1 MPSQQPIRP
10 STRRRIIIVGSVVLV
25 LVGIIFSTQAFN
37 LTFLRPDTASQ
48 TLVLFALSTL
58 IFVALVVLT
67 FVLLRTLLK
76 LYLER
81 QSGVLGSKFR
91 TKMVLGALLLSFA
104 PVLALF
110 LLSYG
115 LMNRSIEKWFSRP
128 MEEVREHT
136 SDVTTLLAGYA
147 GQNAVAEA
155 QAIGDSTEG
164 QKAFRSGN
172 FGPMLDEI
180 RRRQTTLQDG
190 FVVVLY
196 GDQLGASFRLP
207 EDWATLRGKLQFN
220 PMHVGKWHS
229 FTMNGRDYVM
239 GSAHSGPQGTVIVAM
254 PLPQKYSETLRLL
267 DNAEQKYLELR
278 SERKMIRQTY
288 MQMLL
293 LVTLAVL
300 FASTWSALTLSKL
313 VTRPVS
319 ALAQATHEISEGRL
333 DYRVDVAAGDE
344 LAELVTSFN
353 SMAGEL
359 QHSRSEIEQSRHQL
373 EEANAQLEQRRRSME
388 TLLESIPSGVLS
400 LDAQMAVRTV
410 NPALMRM
417 LRKSVPAGVSGP
429 QRLADLFPPEVAEEI
444 ARMTR
449 RADRMGTISAQM
461 EFTSGMKLNVGV
473 TVASMDARGTA
484 LADRMGYVVVFE
496 DLSDLLRAQTQ
507 AAWREVARRVAHEI
521 KNPLTPITLGAERIL
536 RHLQRGAND
545 EGARWV
551 IEQCAETIASS
562 AETVRAL
569 VDEFSALARFPQ
581 STPVPSDLNHIL
593 ETALAMFDG
602 RLTGIRVDK
611 TLAPELP
618 PVLADPEAIKRV
630 IANLI
635 DNAAEAM
642 RESLVREISITTSEL
657 DTRDAVEL
665 IVADTGHGIT
675 PEMKERLFT
684 PYYTTKQHGT
694 GLGLAIVS
702 RIVEEHHGTIRVEEN
717 KPVGTRFI
725 VELPVAAESASSQA
739 QSGS

>member
-1 MPSQQPIRP
+1 MPSRQPIRP
-10 STRRRIIIVGSVVLV
+10 STRRRIIIVGSIVVVLI
-25 LVGIIFSTQAFN
+25 GIIFSTQAFN

-58 IFVALVVLT
+58 IFVALVILT

-81 QSGVLGSKFR
+81 QSGVVGSKFR
-91 TKMVLGALLLSFA
+91 TKMVLGALLISFA
-104 PVLALF
+104 PVIALF

-128 MEEVREHT
+128 LEQVREHT
-136 SDVTTLLAGYA
+136 SEVTTLLAGYA
-147 GQNAVAEA
+147 GQNAIAEA
-155 QAIGDSTEG
+155 HALGDSSEG
-164 QKAFRSGN
+164 QKAFRTGN
-172 FGPMLDEI
+172 FGPMLEEI
-180 RRRQTTLQDG
+180 RRRQVTLQDG

-196 GDQLGASFRLP
+196 GDQLGASFRVP
-207 EDWATLRGKLQFN
+207 EDWATLRSKLQFN
-220 PMHVGKWHS
+220 PAQSGKWHS
-229 FTMNGRDYVM
+229 FTLNGRDYVM
-239 GSAHSGPQGTVIVAM
+239 GATHAGTQGTVIVAM
-254 PLPQKYSETLRLL
+254 PLPEKYSETLRLL
-267 DNAEQKYLELR
+267 DSSEQQYLELR
-278 SERKMIRQTY
+278 SERKLIRQTY

-293 LVTLAVL
+293 LITLAVL

-313 VTRPVS
+313 VTRPVT
-319 ALAQATHEISEGRL
+319 ALAHGTHEISEGRL

-344 LAELVTSFN
+344 LAELVISFN
-353 SMAGEL
+353 QMAAEL
-359 QHSRSEIEQSRHQL
+359 QHSRTEIEQSREQL

-400 LDAQMAVRTV
+400 LDAQLAVLTV
-410 NPALMRM
+410 NPALLRM
-417 LRKSVPAGVSGP
+417 LRKSAAATGASTP

-449 RADRMGTISAQM
+449 RADRMGTVSAQM
-461 EFTSGMKLNVGV
+461 EFTVGMKLNVAV
-473 TVASMDARGTA
+473 TVASMDARGSDT
-484 LADRMGYVVVFE
+484 ADRMGYVVVFE
-496 DLSDLLRAQTQ
+496 DLSDVLRAQTQ

-545 EGARWV
+545 EGSRWV

-562 AETVRAL
+562 AETVRTL

-581 STPVPSDLNHIL
+581 STPVASNLNQIL

-602 RLTGIRVDK
+602 RLTGIRVNK
-611 TLAPELP
+611 NLATELP

-630 IANLI
+630 IANLV

-642 RESLVREISITTSEL
+642 RDSLIREISISTAEL
-657 DTRDAVEL
+657 ETRDAVEL

-675 PEMKERLFT
+675 ADMKERLFT

-702 RIVEEHHGTIRVEEN
+702 RIIEEHHGTIRVEEN

-725 VELPVAAESASSQA
+725 VELPVAAENASQA
-739 QSGS
+739 HGT

>member
-1 MPSQQPIRP
+1 MPTKEPIRP
-10 STRRRIIIVGSVVLV
+10 SIRRRIAIVGSVVAV
-25 LVGIIFSTQAFN
+25 LVAIIFSTQAFN

-48 TLVLFALSTL
+48 TVVLFALSTL
-58 IFVALVVLT
+58 IFVALVILT

-91 TKMVLGALLLSFA
+91 TRMVLGALLLSFT
-104 PVLALF
+104 PVIALF

-128 MEEVREHT
+128 LEEVREHT
-136 SDVTTLLAGYA
+136 SEVTTLLAGYA
-147 GQNAVAEA
+147 GQNAIAEA

-164 QKAFRSGN
+164 QKAFHTGN

-180 RRRQTTLQDG
+180 RRRQMTLQDG

-196 GDQLGASFRLP
+196 GDQLGASFRMP
-207 EDWATLRGKLQFN
+207 QDWATLRSKLQFN
-220 PMHVGKWHS
+220 PAQAGKWRS
-229 FTMNGRDYVM
+229 FTLNGRDYVM
-239 GSAHSGPQGTVIVAM
+239 GSARAGTQGTVIVAM
-254 PLPQKYSETLRLL
+254 PLPEKYSETLRLL
-267 DNAEQKYLELR
+267 DSSEQKYQELR

-288 MQMLL
+288 MQMLF

-300 FASTWSALTLSKL
+300 FAATWSALALSKL
-313 VTRPVS
+313 VTRPVT

-333 DYRVDVAAGDE
+333 DYRVDVPAGDE
-344 LAELVTSFN
+344 LAELVRSFN
-353 SMAGEL
+353 SMAADL
-359 QHSRSEIEQSRHQL
+359 QHTRSEIEQNRHQL

-400 LDAQMAVRTV
+400 LDAQLAVRTV

-417 LRKSVPAGVSGP
+417 LRKTATSKP
-429 QRLADLFPPEVAEEI
+429 QRLADLLPPDIAEEI

-449 RADRMGTISAQM
+449 RSDRMGTVSAQL
-461 EFTSGMKLNVGV
+461 EFTSGNKLNVGV
-473 TVASMDARGTA
+473 TVASMDAHGNATV
-484 LADRMGYVVVFE
+484 DRMGYVVVFE
-496 DLSDLLRAQTQ
+496 DLSDVLRAQTQ

-536 RHLQRGAND
+536 RHLQRSAND
-545 EGARWV
+545 EGSRWV

-562 AETVRAL
+562 AETVRSL
-569 VDEFSALARFPQ
+569 VDEFSTLARFPQ

-602 RLTGIRVDK
+602 RLAGIRVSKD
-611 TLAPELP
+611 LAPDLP

-630 IANLI
+630 IANLV

-642 RESLVREISITTSEL
+642 RDSLLREISITTAEL
-657 DTRDAVEL
+657 ETRDAVEL

-725 VELPVAAESASSQA
+725 VELPVAAESAASHA
-739 QSGS
+739 QSV